1 MKAEQRREWIVNELY
16 RNKKVQVSA
25 LAQTFGVSEETVR
38 RDLDKLEKEGV
49 AQKNYGGAVLS
60 APTNRDPSYASRHD
74 LNLEAKRIIA
84 EQVLDL
90 IHDGDSI
97 MADTSSTA
105 FEALRM
111 AAERRDNLTLITN
124 SLVALSALQQSGH
137 RLIGTGGTL
146 GASTSSFV
154 GPDAAR
160 TIERYNADVALL
172 GCKALSMN
180 GGICD
185 SNEAESE
192 LKLLMRRQANKVIL
206 AADHSKF
213 DRLAF
218 IRLFDFGDID
228 FVVTDRPPA
237 EEWTSFLRGRGV
249 TLVCGQAAETEAEH
263 AEGAEPAEETE
274 AFS

>member
-1 MKAEQRREWIVNELY
+1 MKAQDRREWIVNELY

-38 RDLDKLEKEGV
+38 RDLDKLEKEGL
-49 AQKNYGGAVLS
+49 AQKNYGGAVLN
-60 APTNRDPSYASRHD
+60 APVNRDPSYASRHD
-74 LNLEAKRIIA
+74 LNLDAKRRIA
-84 EQVLDL
+84 EHVLAL
-90 IHDGDSI
+90 VQSGDSV

-105 FEALRM
+105 FEALRLLT
-111 AAERRDNLTLITN
+111 ERREGLTLITN
-124 SLVALSALQQSGH
+124 SLVALSAFQQSGH

-172 GCKALSMN
+172 GCKALSMH

-185 SNEAESE
+185 SNEAEAE

-206 AADHSKF
+206 LADHSKF

-218 IRLFDFGDID
+218 IRLFDFGEID
-228 FVVTDRPPA
+228 FVVTDRKPA
-237 EEWTSFLRGRGV
+237 EEWTEFLRGRGV
-249 TLVCGQAAETEAEH
+249 TVVVGEQDAESEDS
-263 AEGAEPAEETE
+263 GV
-274 AFS
+274 

>member
-1 MKAEQRREWIVNELY
+1 MKAQQRRERIINELY

-25 LAQTFGVSEETVR
+25 LAQEFGVSEETVR

-84 EQVLDL
+84 GYALDL

-105 FEALRM
+105 FETLRM
-111 AAERRDNLTLITN
+111 LAERRENLTLITN
-124 SLVALSALQQSGH
+124 SLVALSAFQQSGH

-154 GPDAAR
+154 GPDASR

-192 LKLLMRRQANKVIL
+192 LKLLMRRQANKTIL
-206 AADHSKF
+206 LADHSKF

-218 IRLFDFGDID
+218 IRLFDFGEID
-228 FVVTDRPPA
+228 FVVTDRKPA
-237 EEWTSFLRGRGV
+237 EEWSGFLQGKGV
-249 TLVCGQAAETEAEH
+249 TLIYGN
-263 AEGAEPAEETE
+263 EPES
-274 AFS
+274 FGS

>member
-1 MKAEQRREWIVNELY
+1 MKAEQRREWIINELY

-38 RDLDKLEKEGV
+38 RDLDKLDKEGI

-60 APTNRDPSYASRHD
+60 APVNRDPSYASRHD
-74 LNLEAKRIIA
+74 LNLEAKRRIA
-84 EQVLDL
+84 EQVLGL
-90 IHDGDSI
+90 VHDGDSV

-105 FEALRM
+105 FEALRLLT
-111 AAERRDNLTLITN
+111 ERKSNLTLITN
-124 SLVALSALQQSGH
+124 SLVALSAFQQSGH

-160 TIERYNADVALL
+160 TIERYNADVTLL
-172 GCKALSMN
+172 GCKALSMH

-192 LKLLMRRQANKVIL
+192 LKLLMRRQANKTIL
-206 AADHSKF
+206 LADRSKF

-218 IRLFDFGDID
+218 IRLFDFGQID
-228 FVVTDRPPA
+228 FVVTDRQPP
-237 EEWTSFLRGRGV
+237 EEWGEFLRGRGV
-249 TLVCGQAAETEAEH
+249 TLVCRSEEAEGDTGE
-263 AEGAEPAEETE
+263 EG
-274 AFS
+274 